1 VDAVTSQLTPDVV
14 HQASS
19 LVGESESNTRSAL
32 TAAVPSVLHGMV
44 NMASSQEG
52 ASSLT
57 SLIRECGYGS
67 AVESVGSLFGGGTAT
82 NGMMASGTQL
92 LGKLF
97 GNNSLP
103 VANAV
108 AGAGGVSSASATKL
122 LALVAPLTLGVL
134 GKRAASQKTGLSGI
148 TSELL
153 EQKSDIAA
161 AAPSGITKI
170 FGAGPTLVG
179 SERDAERL
187 SVSPGVI
194 EHPSESAGYA
204 ESDVKRRGYA
214 AEPPVLRRG
223 GTSWLPI
230 LIIAALVALGIWLL
244 VRGRARTANV
254 PPTGIVRV
262 SLPGGRS
269 VAVPRGSI
277 DDNVAAFLA
286 GRTPGSLPRV
296 FVFDHLNF
304 ESGSSQLTPDSA
316 PTVNNLAQILI
327 AYPNAR
333 VQLLGHTDNTG
344 TPEANQT
351 LSQDRANAVKEMLVN
366 QGIAPDRITAIGFG
380 QTRPIA
386 PNDTEQGRAHN
397 RRLELNVIGR

>member
-1 VDAVTSQLTPDVV
+1 
-14 HQASS
+14 
-19 LVGESESNTRSAL
+19 
-32 TAAVPSVLHGMV
+32 MV